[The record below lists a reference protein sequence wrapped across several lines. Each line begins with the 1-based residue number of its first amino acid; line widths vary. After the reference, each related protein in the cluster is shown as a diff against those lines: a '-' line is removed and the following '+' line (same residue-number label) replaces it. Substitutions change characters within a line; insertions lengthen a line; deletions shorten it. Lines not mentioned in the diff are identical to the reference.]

1 MRFPLTK
8 VLEAGPKPPNFPAIT
23 SSVSPVPSPK
33 PRWIPRFFVIG
44 FALAGAFALW
54 SWLQPYDGRPD
65 PAAGCRVVATRV
77 QRDLGYFWLDV
88 HLRADPAPADLLAT
102 PLRLRLDDGR
112 TLTPADLRVTGETG
126 QPRELWLKFW
136 LERADLEGKLG
147 LEVGQGVLRLK
158 SKRGIPDLEHR
169 QSRDHTSHRWGS

>member
-8 VLEAGPKPPNFPAIT
+8 VLEPGPKPPNFPAIA
-23 SSVSPVPSPK
+23 SPASPVPSPK
-33 PRWIPRFFVIG
+33 PRRISRFFGIL

-54 SWLQPYDGRPD
+54 SWLRPYDWRPD

-77 QRDLGYFWLDV
+77 ERDLGYFWLDV
-88 HLRADPAPADLLAT
+88 HLRAHPTAADLLAT

-112 TLTPADLRVTGETG
+112 TLPPADLRVAGEVG
-126 QPRELWLKFW
+126 QARELWLKFW
-136 LERADLEGKLG
+136 LERPDLEGTLG
-147 LEVGQGVLRLK
+147 LEAGQGVLHLK

>member
-1 MRFPLTK
+1 
-8 VLEAGPKPPNFPAIT
+8 
-23 SSVSPVPSPK
+23 
-33 PRWIPRFFVIG
+33 
-44 FALAGAFALW
+44 
-54 SWLQPYDGRPD
+54 
-65 PAAGCRVVATRV
+65 VVATRV

-88 HLRADPAPADLLAT
+88 HLRADPTAADLLAT

-112 TLTPADLRVTGETG
+112 TLPPADLRVAGEVG
-126 QPRELWLKFW
+126 QPGELWLKFW
-136 LERADLEGKLG
+136 LERADLEGTLG